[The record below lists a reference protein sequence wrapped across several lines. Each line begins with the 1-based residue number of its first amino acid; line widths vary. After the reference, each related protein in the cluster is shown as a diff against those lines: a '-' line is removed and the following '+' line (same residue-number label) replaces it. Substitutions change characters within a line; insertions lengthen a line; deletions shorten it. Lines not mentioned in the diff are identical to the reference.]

1 MPVIVAPRGP
11 DSYLTAERRRREMEM
26 LADGAQVDLLVI
38 GGGVTGAGVALDA
51 VTRGLS
57 VALLERRDLAH
68 GTSRW
73 SSKLIHG
80 GLRYLARGQFDVA
93 WESARERSA
102 LAGLIAP
109 HLIRALPQLIP
120 VRGGSARTGLME
132 AGIRVGDAMRAL
144 SGTSRRRLPVMRR
157 IGAAEARLWA
167 PSLSQDGLRGA
178 ILSWDAQLEDDAR
191 LVVAL
196 ARTAAAHGARVIT
209 YCEVTEVRDGG
220 ARVRDVRSG
229 DRFDVAASHVV
240 NATGVWA
247 GGLAPQVPLKPSRGS
262 HLLVPAAR
270 LGRPRVM
277 LNVPHPEHLGRFVFA
292 LPRPDGLVM
301 LGLTDEPIE
310 PGMIPDAPAVPAED
324 EAFLLS
330 SLSAALDVNL
340 SSSDVVGCFA
350 GLRPLLAGQAGSTAD
365 LSRRHAVIEDP
376 DSRLITVVGGKLTTY
391 RRMAETA
398 VDRVAARQRT
408 PLTRCRTRS
417 VQLVGAPAPGRS
429 GACAGEPEGVRRRF
443 GTEAEELLALAA
455 DRPELRQPVIP
466 GTDVLAIEWQA
477 AVQRE
482 GALTLDDVL
491 DRRCR
496 LGLVPAWRVEAEQ
509 AAAHLLPE
517 LTPGVASDQAT
528 ASGQAPASDQATAS
542 AGR

>member
-1 MPVIVAPRGP
+1 MPVIAAPRGP
-11 DSYLTAERRRREMEM
+11 ATYLTAERRRQDLEV
-26 LADGAQVDLLVI
+26 LGDGARMDLLVI

-51 VTRGLS
+51 ASRGLR

-73 SSKLIHG
+73 SSKLVHG
-80 GLRYLARGQFDVA
+80 GLRYLAHGQFDVA

-120 VRGGSARTGLME
+120 VRSGSGRTGLME
-132 AGIRVGDAMRAL
+132 AGIRMGDAMRAL

-167 PSLSQDGLRGA
+167 PALSPAGLRGA

-209 YCEVTEVRDGG
+209 YCEVTEVGQG
-220 ARVRDVRSG
+220 TARVHDLRSG
-229 DRFDVAASHVV
+229 DRFDLSARQVV

-247 GGLAPQVPLKPSRGS
+247 GRLAPEVRLKPSRGS

-270 LGRPRVM
+270 LGWPRVM
-277 LNVPHPEHLGRFVFA
+277 LNVPHPGHLGRFVFA
-292 LPRPDGLVM
+292 IPRPDGLVM
-301 LGLTDEPIE
+301 LGLTDEPAE
-310 PGMIPDAPAVPAED
+310 PGVIPDLPAVPAQD
-324 EAFLLS
+324 QAFLLS
-330 SLSAALDVNL
+330 ALSAALDVDL
-340 SSSDVVGCFA
+340 SPADVVGCFA
-350 GLRPLLAGQAGSTAD
+350 GLRPLLAGRAGSTAD
-365 LSRRHAVIEDP
+365 LSRRHAVIEEP
-376 DSRLITVVGGKLTTY
+376 EGGPVTVVGGKLTTY
-391 RRMAETA
+391 RRMAEAA
-398 VDRVAARQRT
+398 VDRVAARHPALLR
-408 PLTRCRTRS
+408 PCRTRS
-417 VQLVGAPAPGRS
+417 IQLVGAPAPGR
-429 GACAGEPEGVRRRF
+429 AGHDGPGGVWRRF
-443 GTEAEELLALAA
+443 GTEAAELLALAA
-455 DRPELRQPVIP
+455 EHPELRRPVIP
-466 GTDVLAIEWQA
+466 GTDVLALEWQA

-482 GALTLDDVL
+482 GALTRSDVL

-496 LGLVPAWRVEAEQ
+496 LGLVPAWRAEAEE
-509 AAAHLLPE
+509 AATHLLGE
-517 LTPGVASDQAT
+517 LPKDLT
-528 ASGQAPASDQATAS
+528 SDQATAS

>member
-1 MPVIVAPRGP
+1 MPVIAAPQGP
-11 DSYLTAERRRREMEM
+11 ASHLNAERRRRDLDA
-26 LADGAQVDLLVI
+26 LAGGLEVDLLVI
-38 GGGVTGAGVALDA
+38 GGGVTGTGVALDA

-73 SSKLIHG
+73 SSKLVHG
-80 GLRYLARGQFDVA
+80 GLRYLARGQFNVA

-120 VRGGSARTGLME
+120 VRGGSGRTGLME
-132 AGIRVGDAMRAL
+132 AGIRAGDAMRAL
-144 SGTSRRRLPVMRR
+144 SGTSRRRLPAMRR
-157 IGAAEARLWA
+157 IGAAEAHLWA
-167 PSLSQDGLRGA
+167 PSLSEAGLRGA

-209 YCEVTEVRDGG
+209 YCEVAEVCDGG
-220 ARVRDVRSG
+220 ARVHDVCSG
-229 DRFDVAASHVV
+229 DRFDVTASHVV

-247 GGLAPQVPLKPSRGS
+247 GGLAPQVALQPSRGS

-270 LGRPRVM
+270 LGRPRAM
-277 LNVPHPEHLGRFVFA
+277 LNVPHPTHLGRFVFA
-292 LPRPDGLVM
+292 IPRPDGLVM

-310 PGMIPDAPAVPAED
+310 PGEIPDAPAVPAED
-324 EAFLLS
+324 EAFLLR
-330 SLSAALDVNL
+330 SLSAALDVDL
-340 SSSDVVGCFA
+340 SSADVVGRFA

-365 LSRRHAVIEDP
+365 LSRRHAVFEDP
-376 DSRLITVVGGKLTTY
+376 DGGLITVVGGKLTTY

-398 VDRVAARQRT
+398 VDRVAARHSA
-408 PLTRCRTRS
+408 PLLPCRTRS
-417 VQLVGAPAPGRS
+417 IQLVGAPAPGRADA
-429 GACAGEPEGVRRRF
+429 GHGEPAGLWRRF
-443 GTEAEELLALAA
+443 GTEAEELLAVAVH
-455 DRPELRQPVIP
+455 RPELRQPVIP
-466 GTDVLAIEWQA
+466 GTDVLALEWLA
-477 AVQRE
+477 AVERE

-496 LGLVPAWRVEAEQ
+496 LGLVPAWRAEAAE
-509 AAAHLLPE
+509 AAADLLPE
-517 LTPGVASDQAT
+517 LTRSL
-528 ASGQAPASDQATAS
+528 ASDQATAS

>member
-1 MPVIVAPRGP
+1 MPVIAAPRGP
-11 DSYLTAERRRREMEM
+11 ATHLNADRRRRDLVT
-26 LADGAQVDLLVI
+26 LADGAPVDLLVI

-73 SSKLIHG
+73 SSKLVHG

-102 LAGLIAP
+102 LAGVIAP
-109 HLIRALPQLIP
+109 HLIRPLPQLIP
-120 VRGGSARTGLME
+120 VGRGSARTGLME
-132 AGIRVGDAMRAL
+132 VGIRVGDTMRAL
-144 SGTSRRRLPVMRR
+144 SGTSRRQLPAMRR

-167 PSLSQDGLRGA
+167 PSLSPAGLRGA

-209 YCEVTEVRDGG
+209 YCEVNEVGDGG
-220 ARVRDVRSG
+220 ARVQDIRTG
-229 DRFDVAASHVV
+229 DRFDVRARHVI

-247 GGLAPQVPLKPSRGS
+247 AGLAPHVRLKPSRGS

-277 LNVPHPEHLGRFVFA
+277 LNVPHPQHLSRFVFA
-292 LPRPDGLVM
+292 IPRPDGLVM

-310 PGMIPDAPAVPAED
+310 PGVIPDAPAVPVED
-324 EAFLLS
+324 EAFLLN
-330 SLSAALDVNL
+330 SLSAALDVEL
-340 SSSDVVGCFA
+340 SSSDVVGRFA
-350 GLRPLLAGQAGSTAD
+350 GLRPLLAGEAGSTAD
-365 LSRRHAVIEDP
+365 LSRRHAVIEEP
-376 DSRLITVVGGKLTTY
+376 DGGLITVVGGKLTTY

-398 VDRVAARQRT
+398 VDRVAARHASALL
-408 PLTRCRTRS
+408 PCRTRS
-417 VQLVGAPAPGRS
+417 IQLAGAPPPGRS
-429 GACAGEPEGVRRRF
+429 AAGPGEPAGVWRRF

-466 GTDVLAIEWQA
+466 GTDVLAVEWLA

-496 LGLVPAWRVEAEQ
+496 LGLVPAWRAEAEE

-517 LTPGVASDQAT
+517 LAGVQLR
-528 ASGQAPASDQATAS
+528 ASGGRSAAHGRAASI
-542 AGR
+542 